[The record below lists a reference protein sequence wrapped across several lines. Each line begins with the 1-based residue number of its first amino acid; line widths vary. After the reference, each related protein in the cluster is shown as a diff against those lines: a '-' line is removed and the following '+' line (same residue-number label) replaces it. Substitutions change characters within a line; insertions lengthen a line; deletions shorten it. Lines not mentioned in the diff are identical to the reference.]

1 MKRSILDNA
10 ISSTLG
16 LWLAIAMAQGAFAQ
30 TVKPAA
36 EENAIPGWKQWTSQ
50 LARLDQQVVSQLPDR
65 LRNDP
70 QIRQEA
76 GRLLLEALA
85 SRTIAA
91 LGDDPDHPVFL
102 PAINFYFNI
111 GQPNADTTY
120 RSAAI
125 DDTGS
130 YRLRGELG
138 SLRILR
144 VGLFGVAPTG
154 PGFSLP
160 VPTYYD
166 LKTLH
171 LDADGRFDF
180 LLSPAR
186 PEGYSGDWW
195 RLTPGTQQLLLRQVA
210 FDWASERDP
219 RISIERTDHSV
230 ERSRPPADQLQK
242 HLQSLAEET
251 AHSALMLFNHVEG
264 LRKEGYI
271 NRLKVF
277 DVSHMGGLIG
287 QFYYEGAYDLQ
298 PSEALIVEAKVPAG
312 CTYWS
317 IILTNDLYET
327 TDWYNNQSSLNGS
340 QARLDAD
347 GVVRYVVSAKDPGV
361 PNWLDTSGYASGAIQ
376 GRWTEC
382 SANPI
387 PTVHKTDFSQIRASL
402 PSGTPTVTPQ
412 DREKNIRERRS
423 QLQQRPLW

>member
-1 MKRSILDNA
+1 MKRSILDIA
-10 ISSTLG
+10 ISSTLS
-16 LWLAIAMAQGAFAQ
+16 LWLAIAMAQGVFAQ

-36 EENAIPGWKQWTSQ
+36 EENAIPGWKPWTSQ
-50 LARLDQQVVSQLPDR
+50 LAHLDQQVVSQLPDR

-166 LKTLH
+166 LKTIH
-171 LDADGRFDF
+171 L
-180 LLSPAR
+180 
-186 PEGYSGDWW
+186 
-195 RLTPGTQQLLLRQVA
+195 
-210 FDWASERDP
+210 
-219 RISIERTDHSV
+219 
-230 ERSRPPADQLQK
+230 
-242 HLQSLAEET
+242 
-251 AHSALMLFNHVEG
+251 
-264 LRKEGYI
+264 
-271 NRLKVF
+271 
-277 DVSHMGGLIG
+277 
-287 QFYYEGAYDLQ
+287 
-298 PSEALIVEAKVPAG
+298 
-312 CTYWS
+312 
-317 IILTNDLYET
+317 
-327 TDWYNNQSSLNGS
+327 
-340 QARLDAD
+340 
-347 GVVRYVVSAKDPGV
+347 
-361 PNWLDTSGYASGAIQ
+361 
-376 GRWTEC
+376 
-382 SANPI
+382 
-387 PTVHKTDFSQIRASL
+387 
-402 PSGTPTVTPQ
+402 
-412 DREKNIRERRS
+412 
-423 QLQQRPLW
+423 